1 MPSSSPKSPPAKA
14 VDKPRGRR
22 ARLIPLRTKRLAPE
36 RADGFEESL
45 HRAVRGAINN
55 LQELDNAIEACHEML
70 TSIWCNR
77 RGRVGIEWVPER
89 SRKGVFAASGNRPV
103 VYCANGTG
111 RVIKVGTRA
120 RRSYM
125 VTELSPADIKLG
137 LARRSPHLGK
147 TEVDTLRKVLVVL
160 RGLVEHRESI
170 RSWLSSIL
178 TRANLYGRPNRG
190 AALVSSL
197 CAEVAPLKRR
207 VDLVVRMMAPALDKC

>member
-1 MPSSSPKSPPAKA
+1 MPGSSQTIPPTKA
-14 VDKPRGRR
+14 VDEPKERR
-22 ARLIPLRTKRLAPE
+22 ARLIPLRITRLAPE

-45 HRAVRGAINN
+45 HRAVRGAIDD
-55 LQELDNAIEACHEML
+55 LQELDNAIQACHEML
-70 TSIWCNR
+70 TSIWRNK
-77 RGRVGIEWVPER
+77 RGHVGVEWVPER
-89 SRKGVFAASGNRPV
+89 CREGVFAASGTRPV

-160 RGLVEHRESI
+160 RGLVQQRESV
-170 RSWLSSIL
+170 RSRLGSIL

-190 AALVSSL
+190 AELVSSL
-197 CAEVAPLKRR
+197 CAEVAPLKRQ
-207 VDLVVRMMAPALDKC
+207 VDLVLRMMAPALDKC